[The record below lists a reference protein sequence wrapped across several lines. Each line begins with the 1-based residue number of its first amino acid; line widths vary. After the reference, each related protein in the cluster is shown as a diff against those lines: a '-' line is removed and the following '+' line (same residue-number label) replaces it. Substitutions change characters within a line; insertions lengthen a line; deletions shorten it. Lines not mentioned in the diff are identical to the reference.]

1 MGGTAVALLILVVA
15 KNPSVRTPPS
25 EDDEGRVPGIT

>member
-15 KNPSVRTPPS
+15 KNPPS